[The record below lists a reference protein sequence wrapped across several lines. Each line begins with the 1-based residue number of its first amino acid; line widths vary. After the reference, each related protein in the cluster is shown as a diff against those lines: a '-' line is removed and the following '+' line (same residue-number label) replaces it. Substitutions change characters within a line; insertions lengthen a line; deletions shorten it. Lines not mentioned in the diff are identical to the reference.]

1 MKTAVYPLAAALLAS
16 AVAVVYKT
24 TGAPDR
30 AGSSAAVSHR
40 PELEYLKAVKRSSRW
55 YILVTARAA
64 RRRFAQAQGS
74 SGIDGFGCGVML
86 FLQNMHMHVRSL
98 CQA

>member
-16 AVAVVYKT
+16 AVAVLYKT

-55 YILVTARAA
+55 YILVTAR
-64 RRRFAQAQGS
+64 RRFAQAEGS
-74 SGIDGFGCGVML
+74 SGIDGFGCAAML
-86 FLQNMHMHVRSL
+86 FLPNMHIHVRSL
-98 CQA
+98 CHA